1 MVQSVITLKLHTPSS
16 QIANNSDDVLDLPSN
31 HSAILRNQLG
41 YLGDAKHGAIGIEH
55 QRKLFIAYQRKTE
68 NVTIESLCPLGL
80 RRRDESNQRARSQ
93 HAGRVW
99 RKPNLVGLPARA
111 PLSFLLQ
118 SNSVSMTYVA
128 FLRGVNVGGKSI
140 VSMAAIKEALVA
152 LGLSD
157 VRTYINSGNVIFSNR
172 ASDAQLLTAR
182 IEKALEQHTGMAIK
196 VLVIDHRTLKKMVDA
211 IPRNWVD
218 DKTMRT
224 YVLLLWKEL
233 DDRSILDRLPI
244 KPGVDELR
252 YTPGAVVWRVDR
264 DDVGRSQMN
273 RIVGTPLY
281 KKITIRSANTMRK
294 LNELTATPT
303 RAPAA
308 D

>member
-1 MVQSVITLKLHTPSS
+1 
-16 QIANNSDDVLDLPSN
+16 
-31 HSAILRNQLG
+31 
-41 YLGDAKHGAIGIEH
+41 
-55 QRKLFIAYQRKTE
+55 
-68 NVTIESLCPLGL
+68 VT
-80 RRRDESNQRARSQ
+80 
-93 HAGRVW
+93 
-99 RKPNLVGLPARA
+99 
-111 PLSFLLQ
+111 F
-118 SNSVSMTYVA
+118 VA
-128 FLRGVNVGGKSI
+128 FLRGVNVGGKGI

-157 VRTYINSGNVIFSNR
+157 VRTYINSGNVIFSTR
-172 ASDAQLLTAR
+172 ASNAQRLTAR
-182 IEKALEQHTGMAIK
+182 IEKALEQHTGMAIN
-196 VLVIDHRTLKKMVDA
+196 VLVIDHKTLKKMVDA
-211 IPRNWVD
+211 IPRSWVD

-233 DDRSILDRLPI
+233 DDRTILDRLPI

-264 DDVGRSQMN
+264 ENVGRSQMN

-281 KKITIRSANTMRK
+281 RKITVRSANTMRK

-303 RAPAA
+303 RLPA

>member
-1 MVQSVITLKLHTPSS
+1 MIY
-16 QIANNSDDVLDLPSN
+16 I
-31 HSAILRNQLG
+31 
-41 YLGDAKHGAIGIEH
+41 
-55 QRKLFIAYQRKTE
+55 
-68 NVTIESLCPLGL
+68 
-80 RRRDESNQRARSQ
+80 
-93 HAGRVW
+93 
-99 RKPNLVGLPARA
+99 
-111 PLSFLLQ
+111 
-118 SNSVSMTYVA
+118 A

-152 LGLSD
+152 IRLSD
-157 VRTYINSGNVIFSNR
+157 IRTYINSGNVIFSTR
-172 ASDAQLLTAR
+172 ASDAQKLTAR

-196 VLVIDHRTLKKMVDA
+196 VLVMDHKTLKKIVDA

-233 DDRSILDRLPI
+233 DDGGILDRLAI

-264 DDVGRSQMN
+264 ENVSRSQMN

-294 LNELTATPT
+294 LNELTA
-303 RAPAA
+303 APAPLPA
-308 D
+308 GRLK

>member
-1 MVQSVITLKLHTPSS
+1 
-16 QIANNSDDVLDLPSN
+16 
-31 HSAILRNQLG
+31 
-41 YLGDAKHGAIGIEH
+41 
-55 QRKLFIAYQRKTE
+55 
-68 NVTIESLCPLGL
+68 
-80 RRRDESNQRARSQ
+80 
-93 HAGRVW
+93 
-99 RKPNLVGLPARA
+99 
-111 PLSFLLQ
+111 
-118 SNSVSMTYVA
+118 MTYVA
-128 FLRGVNVGGKSI
+128 FLRGVNVGGKGI
-140 VSMAAIKEALVA
+140 VSMAVIKEALIA

-157 VRTYINSGNVIFSNR
+157 VRTYINSGNVIFSTR
-172 ASDAQLLTAR
+172 ASDAQKLAAR

-196 VLVIDHRTLKKMVDA
+196 MLVIDHKTLERMVDA

-233 DDRSILDRLPI
+233 DDRTILDRLPI

-264 DDVGRSQMN
+264 ENVGRSHMN

-294 LNELTATPT
+294 LNELTSGPTQLPATG
-303 RAPAA
+303 
-308 D
+308 